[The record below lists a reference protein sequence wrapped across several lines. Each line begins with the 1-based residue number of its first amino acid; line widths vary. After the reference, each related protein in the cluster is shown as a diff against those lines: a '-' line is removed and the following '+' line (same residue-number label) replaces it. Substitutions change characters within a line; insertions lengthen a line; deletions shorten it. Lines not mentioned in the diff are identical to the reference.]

1 MKRYTKE
8 IDGKSVIKTRNQIV
22 IKGQRTIKD
31 KDGNEKVVGT
41 NTYNP
46 TEEMILADG
55 WVEYVPPVVEPS
67 VPKKSRMQ
75 VMQEI
80 VLEQYNSRTDI
91 SNEEALDRAVVIFDW
106 STYIGK
112 TLNAGQ
118 CVVYLNEVYRV
129 RQTHEVQEH
138 YAPSLDTASLYEVIV
153 LTASGTMEDPIPYTP
168 PMEIYEGKY
177 YSQFDVLYKC
187 TRDSGI
193 ALSHDLFDLRGS
205 YVELIER

>member
-1 MKRYTKE
+1 MKLYEKI
-8 IDGKSVIKTRNQIV
+8 IDGKQVRKTRNQIV

-55 WVEYVPPVVEPS
+55 WEEYIPPVVE
-67 VPKKSRMQ
+67 PKKSRMQ

-80 VLEQYNSRTDI
+80 VIEQYNARTDI
-91 SNEEALDRAVVIFDW
+91 SDAEALDRAVVIFDW
-106 STYIGK
+106 ENYIGK
-112 TLNAGQ
+112 PLNAGQ
-118 CVVYLNEVYRV
+118 CVVYGGEVYRV
-129 RQTHEVQEH
+129 RQTHTAQEH

-177 YSQFDVLYKC
+177 YTQSGVVYRC
-187 TRDSGI
+187 TRDSGT
-193 ALSHDLFDLRGS
+193 ALSHDLSALVGL
-205 YVELIER
+205 YVEMI

>member
-31 KDGNEKVVGT
+31 KDGNDKVVNT

-46 TEEMILADG
+46 SEEMILADG

-80 VLEQYNSRTDI
+80 VLEQYNARTDI
-91 SNEEALDRAVVIFDW
+91 SNEEALERSVVLFDW
-106 STYIGK
+106 DSYIGK

-118 CVVYLNEVYRV
+118 CVVYNEEVYRV

-177 YSQFDVLYKC
+177 YTQFDVLYKC

>member
-1 MKRYTKE
+1 MKRYTK
-8 IDGKSVIKTRNQIV
+8 DGIIKTRNQIV

-75 VMQEI
+75 VMEEI

-91 SNEEALDRAVVIFDW
+91 SNEEALERSVVIFDW
-106 STYIGK
+106 DRYIGS

-153 LTASGTMEDPIPYTP
+153 LTASGDESDPIPYTP

-177 YSQFDVLYKC
+177 YTQFDVLYKC
-187 TRDSGI
+187 TRDSGT
-193 ALSHDLFDLRGS
+193 ALTHDLFDLRGI
-205 YVELIER
+205 YVELVER

>member
-1 MKRYTKE
+1 MKTYIKI
-8 IDGKSVIKTRNQIV
+8 IDGKQVRKTRNQIV

-55 WVEYVPPVVEPS
+55 WVEYIPPVVE
-67 VPKKSRMQ
+67 PKKSRMQ

-80 VLEQYNSRTDI
+80 VLEQYNARTDI
-91 SNEEALDRAVVIFDW
+91 PNEEALDRAVVIFDW
-106 STYIGK
+106 NTYIGK
-112 TLNAGQ
+112 TLNEGQ
-118 CVVYLNEVYRV
+118 CVVYNEDVYRV
-129 RQTHEVQEH
+129 RQTHTVQEH

-168 PMEIYEGKY
+168 PMEIFEGRY
-177 YSQFDVLYKC
+177 YTQSGVVYRC
-187 TRDSGI
+187 TRDSGT
-193 ALSHDLFDLRGS
+193 ALSHDLSALVGL
-205 YVELIER
+205 YVEQI

>member
-1 MKRYTKE
+1 MKRYTK
-8 IDGKSVIKTRNQIV
+8 DGQIKTRNQIV

-80 VLEQYNSRTDI
+80 VLEQYNARTDI

-112 TLNAGQ
+112 TLNEGQ

-153 LTASGTMEDPIPYTP
+153 LTASGEESDPIPYTP

-177 YSQFDVLYKC
+177 YTQFGVLYKC
-187 TRDSGI
+187 TRSSGT
-193 ALSHDLFDLRGS
+193 ALAHDLFDLRGL
-205 YVELIER
+205 YVELIEV

>member
-1 MKRYTKE
+1 MKQYTK
-8 IDGKSVIKTRNQIV
+8 DGHIKTRNQIV
-22 IKGQRTIKD
+22 IR
-31 KDGNEKVVGT
+31 KDGM

-55 WVEYVPPVVEPS
+55 WVEYVPPIVEPS

-75 VMQEI
+75 VMEEI

-91 SNEEALDRAVVIFDW
+91 SNEEALERSVVIFDW
-106 STYIGK
+106 DMYIGS

-118 CVVYLNEVYRV
+118 CVVHLNEVYRV

-153 LTASGTMEDPIPYTP
+153 LTASGDESDPIPYTP
-168 PMEIYEGKY
+168 PMEIFEGKY
-177 YSQFDVLYKC
+177 YTQFDVLYKC
-187 TRDSGI
+187 TRDSGT
-193 ALSHDLFDLRGS
+193 ALTHDLFDLRGT
-205 YVELIER
+205 YVELIEK